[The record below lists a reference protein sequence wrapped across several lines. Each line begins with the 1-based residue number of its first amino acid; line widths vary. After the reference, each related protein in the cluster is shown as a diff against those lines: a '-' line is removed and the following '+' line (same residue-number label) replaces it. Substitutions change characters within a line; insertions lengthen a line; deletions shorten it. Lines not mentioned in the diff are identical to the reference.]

1 MPETAYKQMMAPWV
15 RPLAPIP
22 AQVTLETTLATP
34 VRAVLFDIY
43 GTIFISASG
52 DIGDFSTNPDLAT
65 LIKALLSDYNISK
78 NPETLRRQLVQ
89 AILSDH
95 ETRKKQGVDFPEV
108 RIDQIWQQVLNV
120 EDMAMVRQF
129 AVAYEMIFNPVYP
142 MPGLQ
147 DIIQTL
153 KNKNISM
160 GIISNAQFFTPHLF
174 DLFLDGFP
182 EELGFDPDLI
192 FYSYEYGYAKPSRF
206 LFDLAAKNLFSKG
219 LDPEETLYVGNDVEK
234 DIVPARKTGFKTC
247 LFAGD
252 QRSLRTGNANINLE
266 TLKPDAVICDL
277 KQIADMIG

>member
-1 MPETAYKQMMAPWV
+1 MPETTYKQFMAPWV

-22 AQVTLETTLATP
+22 GQVAPETTLATP

-43 GTIFISASG
+43 GTLFISASG
-52 DIGDFSTNPDLAT
+52 DIGEFSTNPDLAT

-78 NPETLRRQLVQ
+78 NPETVRRQLVQ

-95 ETRKKQGVDFPEV
+95 ETRKMQGVDFPEV
-108 RIDQIWQQVLNV
+108 RIDEIWQKVLKIK
-120 EDMAMVRQF
+120 DIAIARQF
-129 AVAYEMIFNPVYP
+129 AVAYEMIVNPVYP

-147 DIIQTL
+147 NIIQTL
-153 KNKNISM
+153 KNRKISM

-182 EELGFDPDLI
+182 EELGFDPDFV

-252 QRSLRTGNANINLE
+252 QRSLRTGNANIHLE